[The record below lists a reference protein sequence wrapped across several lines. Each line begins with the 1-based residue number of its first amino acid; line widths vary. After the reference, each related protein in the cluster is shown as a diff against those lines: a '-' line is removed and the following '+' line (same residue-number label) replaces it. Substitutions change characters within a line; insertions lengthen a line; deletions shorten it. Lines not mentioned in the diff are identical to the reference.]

1 MQKSKNATIAIILLI
16 LGYGLFATFK
26 LVTKYNIAYLYIINP
41 ILWLALAIGL
51 RFILGRNTENKKLR
65 KPIIQY
71 TITASLVYIITYMLS
86 GLFVTF
92 GKNPFAITLKGLI
105 TNIWILGV
113 SILTR
118 EYIRYKLINN
128 VYDKDK
134 IKIAILI
141 SIVYVII
148 DIEFNRFIGT
158 RITPLAVTK
167 YSFQSVLP
175 SITKNV
181 LFSYTAIYCSY
192 LPAIIYE
199 LATHLYLWLSP
210 ILPNSPWVMTAIIDT
225 VIPFILFLYIRYIKN
240 KLDLFRT
247 RENIINSDPRQII
260 PLIVCIIL
268 AIWFAIGIFPIK
280 PVAIASAS
288 MEKELCVGDVAV
300 IKKCNPNDVQVGD
313 IIEYQM
319 EGFTVIHRITQKSQR
334 NGEFYF
340 ITKGDNNKTPD
351 PEEVRE
357 DQLIGKVIYKVKYLG
372 YPAIWLHLL
381 EVQDAEAEEIEKGQ

>member
-41 ILWLALAIGL
+41 IFWLALAIGL

-92 GKNPFAITLKGLI
+92 GKNPFATTLKGLI
-105 TNIWILGV
+105 TNLWILGV

-175 SITKNV
+175 SIIKNV

-199 LATHLYLWLSP
+199 FATHLYLWLSP

-381 EVQDAEAEEIEKGQ
+381 EVQEAEAEEIEKGQ